1 MRINLI
7 SHVKMIVASIS
18 QKNGKDT
25 KIAVKIQLAMIEQNK
40 QRKTDVL
47 CLPNYHSRMAKI
59 EWKFQYFATQHFYD
73 RYYQA
78 KQLPAE
84 DQTRYLFINL

>member
-18 QKNGKDT
+18 QKNGRDT

-40 QRKTDVL
+40 QRKTERDLLLL
-47 CLPNYHSRMAKI
+47 CLPNYHLRMEI
-59 EWKFQYFATQHFYD
+59 PIFCDTT
-73 RYYQA
+73 
-78 KQLPAE
+78 L
-84 DQTRYLFINL
+84 L